1 MTTSEK
7 HTLRS
12 HELGHRYGR
21 NRLFVDVSFELTQPG
36 SVVIAGPNGSGKS
49 TFLKILMGFVRPTRG
64 EVRLLSDGKALSAPA
79 VRARLGLVSPDLQL
93 YGELTT
99 LENLVFFARLRGLD
113 PKPQLWHERLV
124 PIGLA
129 DFGHNRVGTLSSGQ
143 RQRLKYL
150 VATMHDPALLLLDEP
165 TANLDDAGRELVA
178 AIVERQ
184 RTRGLLVVATN
195 EKEEYAFG
203 DRLVRL
209 VA

>member
-1 MTTSEK
+1 MTIAAQ

-12 HELGHRYGR
+12 QGLGHRFGG
-21 NRLFVDVSFELTQPG
+21 NRLFVDVTFDLVQPG

-49 TFLKILMGFVRPTRG
+49 TFLKILMGFVQPTKGR
-64 EVRLLSDGKALSAPA
+64 VRVLVQDRELSPA
-79 VRARLGLVSPDLQL
+79 EMRSRLGLVSPDLQL

-113 PKPQLWHERLV
+113 VQPQAWQERLV
-124 PIGLA
+124 RVGLA

-165 TANLDDAGRELVA
+165 TANLDDAGREMVA

-184 RTRGLLVVATN
+184 RSRGLLVVATN

-203 DRLVRL
+203 DRVVRL